1 MLRRPG
7 AVQVGFDTSDAIVIA
22 PAGTGLARWLA
33 LLDGTRGI
41 VELQRSGARL
51 GLDPAALRQVLHQ
64 LSAARL
70 LIGEPEP
77 FVAADRTLAGNGR
90 LRLIGA
96 GRLGRAIARSLAT
109 VDLAVLE
116 LVDDDPVDQALYS
129 RHGGFGKQAMALQA
143 ELTADRARA
152 GYGAHGRGIAV
163 PARRITTGPPW
174 SAISAGTPAEPASHS
189 DERWQLT
196 PDLTVLATDR
206 LEVDRMFTD
215 SLLRADQPHLIVR
228 TTADGVV
235 VGPLVLPGTTPCL
248 RCTDLLRCDLDPDW
262 PGLLAQL
269 SRTIGSP
276 TESLLCWAAGVTVM
290 QVVTL
295 LSALDD
301 PARSWPESAGA
312 TLELG
317 RDGIQRRRTWPRH
330 SSCGCGWTVAAAPRL
345 SAYVDD
351 SRLAAG

>member
-1 MLRRPG
+1 M
-7 AVQVGFDTSDAIVIA
+7 GFDTSDAIVIA

-51 GLDPAALRQVLHQ
+51 GLDPSGLRQVLQQ
-64 LSAARL
+64 LAAARL

-129 RHGGFGKQAMALQA
+129 RHGGLGKQAMALQA
-143 ELTADRARA
+143 ELTADRSRP
-152 GYGAHGRGIAV
+152 GDGAHGRGFAV

-174 SAISAGTPAEPASHS
+174 SAISAESAGHDRS
-189 DERWQLT
+189 DERWRLT

-215 SLLRADQPHLIVR
+215 SLLRADQPHMIVR

-269 SRTIGSP
+269 SRTTGSP
-276 TESLLCWAAGVTVM
+276 TESLLRWAAGVTVM

-301 PARSWPESAGA
+301 PAKSWPEIAGA

-317 RDGIQRRRTWPRH
+317 RDGVQRRRTWPRH
-330 SSCGCGWTVAAAPRL
+330 PSCGCGWAVAAAPPL
-345 SAYVDD
+345 SAYADD
-351 SRLAAG
+351 ARLAAG